1 MRMSFTFRFIPF
13 LAAIVVALI
22 ALSLGNWQ
30 SRRAEEKQRLASE
43 QTLQAALPALDMQL
57 LNQGKAPAYFR
68 SVQMTGSFIAQW
80 PIYLDNRPYQGKAGF
95 YLIMPFK
102 LKDSEKTLLVMRGW
116 LPRDAQNRVQL
127 PIIPTPEGEL
137 QLEGKV
143 RESVGHVMQLG
154 SEPVLQS
161 GVIRQN
167 FEVTELSKASGLKLE
182 NFIIEQTSDA
192 KDGLIRDWPQPS
204 LGIEKHRGY
213 AFQWY
218 GLAVTALLF
227 FIATGIKRA
236 S

>member
-1 MRMSFTFRFIPF
+1 MRMSFTFRFISF
-13 LAAIVVALI
+13 LAAIIVALV

-30 SRRAEEKQRLASE
+30 SHRAEEKQRLASE
-43 QTLQAALPALDMQL
+43 QALQASLPPLDIQSL
-57 LNQGKAPAYFR
+57 SEGIAPAHFR
-68 SVQMTGSFIAQW
+68 SVRVTGSFIAQW

-95 YLIMPFK
+95 YLLMPFK

-116 LPRDAQNRVQL
+116 LPRDTQNRIQL
-127 PIIPTPEGEL
+127 PITPTPEGVL

-143 RESVGHVMQLG
+143 RESVGRVMQLG
-154 SEPVLQS
+154 SEPALQS

-167 FEVTELSKASGLKLE
+167 FEVAELSKVSGLKLE
-182 NFIIEQTSDA
+182 NFIIEQISDTE
-192 KDGLIRDWPQPS
+192 DGLIRDWPQPS
-204 LGIEKHRGY
+204 LGMEKHRGY

>member
-13 LAAIVVALI
+13 LAAVMVALI

-43 QTLQAALPALDMQL
+43 QTLQAALPPLDMQL
-57 LNQGKAPAYFR
+57 LNEGKAPAYFR

-102 LKDSEKTLLVMRGW
+102 LKDSEKILLVMRGW

-127 PIIPTPEGEL
+127 PIIPTPQGVL

-154 SEPVLQS
+154 SEPALQS

-167 FEVTELSKASGLKLE
+167 LEVTELSKASGLKLE
-182 NFIIEQTSDA
+182 NFIIEQISDTE
-192 KDGLIRDWPQPS
+192 DGLIRDWPQPS
-204 LGIEKHRGY
+204 LGMEKHRGY

>member
-13 LAAIVVALI
+13 LAAVMVALI

-43 QTLQAALPALDMQL
+43 LATQAALPPLDMQL
-57 LNQGKAPAYFR
+57 VEKGKAPAYFR
-68 SVQMTGSFIAQW
+68 SVQMTGSFNAQW

-95 YLIMPFK
+95 YLLMPFK
-102 LKDSEKTLLVMRGW
+102 LKDSEQTLLVMRGW
-116 LPRDAQNRVQL
+116 LPRDAQNRLQL
-127 PIIPTPEGEL
+127 PIIPTPQGVL

-154 SEPVLQS
+154 SEPALQS

-167 FEVTELSKASGLKLE
+167 LEVTELSKTSGLKLE
-182 NFIIEQTSDA
+182 NFIIEQTSETA
-192 KDGLIRDWPQPS
+192 DGLIRDWPEAS

>member
-1 MRMSFTFRFIPF
+1 MSFTFRFIPF
-13 LAAIVVALI
+13 LAAIIVALI

-43 QTLQAALPALDMQL
+43 QALQAALPPLDMQS
-57 LNQGKAPAYFR
+57 LNEAKAPAYFR
-68 SVQMTGSFIAQW
+68 SVQITGSFIAQW

-95 YLIMPFK
+95 YLLMPFK
-102 LKDSEKTLLVMRGW
+102 LKDSEKILLVMRGW
-116 LPRDAQNRVQL
+116 LPRDVQNRVQL
-127 PIIPTPEGEL
+127 PTIPTPEGVL

-154 SEPVLQS
+154 SEPALQS

-167 FEVTELSKASGLKLE
+167 FEVAELSKASGLKLE

-204 LGIEKHRGY
+204 LGMEKHRGY

>member
-13 LAAIVVALI
+13 FAAVMVALI

-43 QTLQAALPALDMQL
+43 QTLQAALPPLDMQL
-57 LNQGKAPAYFR
+57 LNEGKAPAYFR

-95 YLIMPFK
+95 YLLMPFK
-102 LKDSEKTLLVMRGW
+102 LKDSEKILLVMRGW

-127 PIIPTPEGEL
+127 PIIPTPQGVL

-154 SEPVLQS
+154 SEPALQS

-167 FEVTELSKASGLKLE
+167 LEVTELSKASGLKLE
-182 NFIIEQTSDA
+182 NFIIEQISDTE
-192 KDGLIRDWPQPS
+192 DGLIRDWPQPS
-204 LGIEKHRGY
+204 LGMEKHRGY

-227 FIATGIKRA
+227 FIETGIKRA

>member
-13 LAAIVVALI
+13 LAAVMVALI

-43 QTLQAALPALDMQL
+43 QTLQAALPPLDMQL
-57 LNQGKAPAYFR
+57 LNEGKAPAYFR

-80 PIYLDNRPYQGKAGF
+80 PIYLDNRPYQGKAGI
-95 YLIMPFK
+95 YLLMPFK
-102 LKDSEKTLLVMRGW
+102 LKDSEKILLVMRGW

-127 PIIPTPEGEL
+127 PIIPTPQGVL

-154 SEPVLQS
+154 SEPALQS

-167 FEVTELSKASGLKLE
+167 LEVTELSKASGLKLE
-182 NFIIEQTSDA
+182 NFIIEQISDTE
-192 KDGLIRDWPQPS
+192 DGLIRDWPQPS
-204 LGIEKHRGY
+204 LGMEKHRGY